1 MVGFWV
7 EMEGGEDSFR
17 SPEVC
22 PLFKKGDL
30 VHVFE
35 GTGSGQVKMRS
46 VGWFGR
52 VVGMQEGEYLVRN
65 RILTGRG
72 APSLIAGEYMTLQK
86 DFGVGLGTGERTH
99 FRTLSK
105 RTRERIEES
114 VDRRNGYVVKE
125 ARKEI
130 QKLKTKITTETEA
143 HRDRAEKTKA
153 QGKAVVYQANEDHKG
168 QLEYWHKKC
177 CTLETKKAEQ
187 VEQHKMALSKMSNTH
202 KLQEVSFPISVRF
215 TILPLSILLL
225 FTSHFICLD
234 WDK

>member
-1 MVGFWV
+1 MGGNGG
-7 EMEGGEDSFR
+7 GGEESFR
-17 SPEVC
+17 SPELR

-30 VHVFE
+30 VHVYE

-86 DFGVGLGTGERTH
+86 DFGVGLGTEERTHFH

-130 QKLKTKITTETEA
+130 KKLKTKITTETEA

-168 QLEYWHKKC
+168 HWENWHKKC

-187 VEQHKMALSKMSNTH
+187 VEQHKMALSKMLNTH
-202 KLQEVSFPISVRF
+202 KLQEVSLPFSFRF
-215 TILPLSILLL
+215 TNLPSFILLL
-225 FTSHFICLD
+225 FTSYFICLD

>member
-1 MVGFWV
+1 
-7 EMEGGEDSFR
+7 
-17 SPEVC
+17 
-22 PLFKKGDL
+22 
-30 VHVFE
+30 
-35 GTGSGQVKMRS
+35 
-46 VGWFGR
+46 
-52 VVGMQEGEYLVRN
+52 
-65 RILTGRG
+65 
-72 APSLIAGEYMTLQK
+72 MTLQK

-130 QKLKTKITTETEA
+130 KKLKTKITTETEA
-143 HRDRAEKTKA
+143 HRDRAEKTKT
-153 QGKAVVYQANEDHKG
+153 QGKAVVYQCDEDHKG

-187 VEQHKMALSKMSNTH
+187 VEQHKMALSKMLNTH
-202 KLQEVSFPISVRF
+202 KLQEVSLPFSFRF
-215 TILPLSILLL
+215 RILPSSLLLL